1 MSTKR
6 LGSSRPSTVFSSWA
20 GWASAQALR
29 AAGISSSGS
38 RLMWIFSPAS
48 QKEEICRMA
57 GPERPR
63 WVNSMASLKRV
74 PSSAVTATG
83 RLTPA
88 RSAKASFCS

>member
-1 MSTKR
+1 
-6 LGSSRPSTVFSSWA
+6 
-20 GWASAQALR
+20 
-29 AAGISSSGS
+29 
-38 RLMWIFSPAS
+38 
-48 QKEEICRMA
+48 MA

-88 RSAKASFCS
+88 RSAKASLVGLMQGKGTSPARVGSTGEAELLPPA